1 MTDKMIGISGIA
13 SGAAIMK
20 VKPLRKTYEGR
31 KVLDT
36 DGFGMQSGRIYMLI
50 GANGCGKSTLAKIIA
65 GVEKADER
73 GRVMEFHEPAQPG
86 GDRHPAVT
94 YVPQKPYAFRM
105 SLEKNLRIV
114 ADDREREQELIDK
127 LGLDYLRNKRT
138 EKFSGG
144 ETARMA
150 LARALMR
157 DTDLLILDEVT
168 AAMDME
174 SNMAAEQV
182 VAEHVRRSGT
192 AVLMITH
199 NIQQAYRMG
208 DELIFMKQGKIVETG
223 SCTETLQNPKT
234 QELKEFLEF
243 YGANI

>member
-1 MTDKMIGISGIA
+1 
-13 SGAAIMK
+13 MK
-20 VKPLRKTYEGR
+20 IRPLRKTYEGR
-31 KVLDT
+31 LVLNT
-36 DGFGMQSGRIYMLI
+36 ESFEMQSGRIYMLI

-65 GVEKADER
+65 GVETADDRSRAFTPDGR
-73 GRVMEFHEPAQPG
+73 GT
-86 GDRHPAVT
+86 VT

-114 ADDREREQELIDK
+114 ANNAAREKELIDK
-127 LGLDYLRNKRT
+127 LGLEYLRSKRT

-144 ETARMA
+144 ESARMA

-157 DTDLLILDEVT
+157 TTDLLILDEVT

-174 SNMAAEQV
+174 STRASERV
-182 VAEHVRRSGT
+182 IEEHVRSGGT

-208 DELIFMKQGKIVETG
+208 DEIIFMKQGRIAETG
-223 SCTETLQNPKT
+223 PCRETIEHPKT
-234 QELKEFLEF
+234 AELAEFLDF
-243 YGANI
+243 YGSV

>member
-1 MTDKMIGISGIA
+1 
-13 SGAAIMK
+13 MK
-20 VKPLRKTYEGR
+20 IKALRKTYEGR
-31 KVLDT
+31 IVVNT
-36 DGFGMQSGRIYMLI
+36 DEFEMQGGKIYMLI

-73 GRVMEFHEPAQPG
+73 GRVSDGH
-86 GDRHPAVT
+86 HAVT

-114 ADDREREQELIDK
+114 AEDSAREQWLIDK
-127 LGLDYLRNKRT
+127 LGLDYLRTKRT

-182 VAEHVRRSGT
+182 IAEHVRRSGT

-208 DELIFMKQGKIVETG
+208 DELLFMKQGRIVEKG
-223 SCTETLQNPKT
+223 PCTEALQHPQT

-243 YGANI
+243 YGTSI